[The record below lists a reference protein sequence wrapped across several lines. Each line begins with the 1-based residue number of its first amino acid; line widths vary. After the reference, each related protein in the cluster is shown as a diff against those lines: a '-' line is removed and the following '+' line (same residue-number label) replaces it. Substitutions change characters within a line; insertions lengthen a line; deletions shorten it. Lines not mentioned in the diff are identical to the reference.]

1 MREVLQHPNVRRC
14 LPYLALFLVAYV
26 THFMSGVIAS
36 GDSRWSVPGAYSL
49 VYDGDLTL
57 DEFPEMLEEHEYY
70 WADRIGSHWYTRFPI
85 GMSLLSAP
93 LVFALDVSSVVLF
106 WVWPGL
112 EERIIDASVK
122 PLEEVTVLTMYWRI
136 ELVIAC
142 FFMSVAALLMFRIG
156 REFLSS
162 PKALI
167 LVFWFLY
174 CTPVWSTGSRS
185 LGQHCGSIL
194 MLTLALIFVLA
205 ARKNARW
212 IQFAALPLAFSFVIR
227 PTNALPIIAFT
238 IYVLIAHRDYFVK
251 YLGWAAVIAIPF
263 SVYNWNVYDSLLA
276 PYYLPQDQLGEVS
289 PYETN
294 YLNGMTGLLF
304 SPARGLFV
312 YSPLFV
318 FSFAGATLGYRKT
331 RDRLYVILPVLCIF
345 HWLLLSSF
353 GDWWGG
359 ALLWAALF
367 FRSES
372 DFRLSPHSDTAT
384 RISALDASA
393 RCSGVRTGCC
403 VTCEFRNALP
413 GGYTACLLG
422 VEPESQRCERGPRTS
437 LGLGRCAVS
446 PGAPVGESPAC
457 LRDNPL

>member
-36 GDSRWSVPGAYSL
+36 GDSRWSVSGAYSL

-70 WADRIGSHWYTRFPI
+70 WVDRIGSHWYTRFPI

-156 REFLSS
+156 RKFLSS

-212 IQFAALPLAFSFVIR
+212 IQFAALPLSFSFVIR

-276 PYYLPQDQLGEVS
+276 PYYLPQDQLGEAS

-359 ALLWAALF
+359 HSYGPRYF
-367 FRSES
+367 S
-372 DFRLSPHSDTAT
+372 DLSPIFVYLLIPILQLEFQPWT
-384 RISALDASA
+384 RPRVALVSALVVVSIVSFAMHSQGATQLACWEWNRSPKDVNVAQERLWDWEDAQFL
-393 RCSGVRTGCC
+393 RG
-403 VTCEFRNALP
+403 FR
-413 GGYTACLLG
+413 
-422 VEPESQRCERGPRTS
+422 
-437 LGLGRCAVS
+437 
-446 PGAPVGESPAC
+446 
-457 LRDNPL
+457 